1 FSRDWSSDVCSSDL
15 GLRAFDELGQV
26 AFDLL
31 KGEAA
36 QGIVSAELH
45 DDDLRSMYLKRSRQ
59 ACLRAARRFAARAG
73 IRHTVSVPFFRQ
85 PAFEQRD
92 PGRFHVDAVTRAEAI
107 PDDQDD
113 GLICRVL
120 CV

>member
-1 FSRDWSSDVCSSDL
+1 MNTVSLHQVVVERHAFQEEIDVLHLVLFRELPIKRMKSIRVSRAIVRRYTHADEHDL
-15 GLRAFDELGQV
+15 CPGGLRAFDELGQV

-73 IRHTVSVPFFRQ
+73 IR
-85 PAFEQRD
+85 
-92 PGRFHVDAVTRAEAI
+92 
-107 PDDQDD
+107 
-113 GLICRVL
+113 
-120 CV
+120 